1 MSEDGKSKGD
11 CREFELLMMR
21 HLDGEISPEDE
32 KRLLSHLTTCPSCRK
47 TFDEYARLATAASNI
62 ELPDVPQEEWDMYRA
77 NVFNRLERGT
87 AWTVLTLGIAAVAA
101 YLLYLIA
108 TYLVAAH
115 GVPVWARI
123 AIAVL
128 AAGVVG
134 LFLSVARE
142 KMALRRTDKY
152 KGVQR

>member
-1 MSEDGKSKGD
+1 MSDLPAPKGS

-32 KRLLSHLTTCPSCRK
+32 KRLLTHLAACPSCRK
-47 TFDEYARLATAASNI
+47 TFDEYATLATAAANVEPPEVS
-62 ELPDVPQEEWDMYRA
+62 QEEWDMYRA

-87 AWTVLTLGIAAVAA
+87 AWTVLTVGFAAVAA
-101 YLLYLIA
+101 YVLYLLA
-108 TYLVAAH
+108 TDLVAAH
-115 GVPVWARI
+115 GVPIWARI
-123 AIAVL
+123 AVAVL
-128 AAGVVG
+128 AAGVMG

-142 KMALRRTDKY
+142 KLALRRTDKY